1 MDNQQFD
8 SKLFAELYNSH
19 PQAIIWMNPV
29 WDDASGQIKD
39 FLFSYANDE
48 ALNYMDLTRE
58 QFDGL
63 SISTSPSMND
73 ELREKVFSENLKVYT
88 TGEKLDSMLYNP
100 VLEKY
105 VRVLRAKLRGGV
117 LTIIQNVTREKEM
130 ITQLEK
136 QTSLLNSI
144 LENSSN
150 GISVSRVYRDENG
163 KVIDALTTLA
173 NDAAVN
179 FIGLPRDIYLS
190 KRATEI
196 EPEVMTSAY
205 YQMCVKTLET
215 GEPFITQYYMHS
227 TKRWLELT
235 VSRLDYNHLIHI
247 FTDVTLIKEAQL
259 ELEQTVHALR
269 RSNAYLQDFAHVAS
283 HDMKEPLR
291 KILTFIERLQSSIGS
306 KMNDKEAQ
314 YFDRIQYSS
323 QRMLRLVDD
332 ILEFSRV
339 SEDAKRDEQAD
350 LNEQLHIVL
359 ADLELAIEEKHAKV
373 TIQDKLPVIGGNK
386 RQLQQL
392 FQNVISNSLKYSRA
406 DVPPEINITCKR
418 VTGKDAG
425 TTVLPEHEEKEYHL
439 ITLRDNGIG
448 FQQQYAQKI
457 FDMLQRL
464 HQKSEYSG
472 TGIGLSIARKV
483 VENHNGYIWAEG
495 EPGKG
500 ATFSIL
506 FPA

>member
-1 MDNQQFD
+1 
-8 SKLFAELYNSH
+8 
-19 PQAIIWMNPV
+19 
-29 WDDASGQIKD
+29 
-39 FLFSYANDE
+39 
-48 ALNYMDLTRE
+48 
-58 QFDGL
+58 
-63 SISTSPSMND
+63 
-73 ELREKVFSENLKVYT
+73 
-88 TGEKLDSMLYNP
+88 
-100 VLEKY
+100 
-105 VRVLRAKLRGGV
+105 
-117 LTIIQNVTREKEM
+117 
-130 ITQLEK
+130 
-136 QTSLLNSI
+136 
-144 LENSSN
+144 
-150 GISVSRVYRDENG
+150 
-163 KVIDALTTLA
+163 
-173 NDAAVN
+173 
-179 FIGLPRDIYLS
+179 
-190 KRATEI
+190 
-196 EPEVMTSAY
+196 MTSAY
-205 YQMCVKTLET
+205 YQMCVQTLET

-291 KILTFIERLQSSIGS
+291 KILTFIERLQSSIGG

-339 SEDAKRDEQAD
+339 SEDVKRDEQVD

-359 ADLELAIEEKHAKV
+359 ADLELAIEEKHARV
-373 TIQDKLPVIGGNK
+373 TVQDKLPLVSGNK

-392 FQNVISNSLKYSRA
+392 FQNIISNSLKYSRA
-406 DVPPEINITCKR
+406 DVPPEINIACR
-418 VTGKDAG
+418 GVTGKDAG
-425 TTVLPEHEEKEYHL
+425 IEVLPEHGEKDYFL